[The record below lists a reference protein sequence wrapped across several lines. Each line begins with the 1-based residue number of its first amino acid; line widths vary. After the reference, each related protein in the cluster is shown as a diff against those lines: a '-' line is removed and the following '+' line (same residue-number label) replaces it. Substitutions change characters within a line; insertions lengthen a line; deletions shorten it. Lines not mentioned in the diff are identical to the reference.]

1 MRTYNQY
8 CPIARGAEIFA
19 TRWTPIIVRNLMV
32 GCRTFSEIKD
42 GAPGIPRSLLSERLK
57 QLETWGIVDRV
68 QNENGHGSH
77 YRLTVAGQELGHV
90 GAVLGEWGARW
101 VEVGPQHLDPY
112 FALWSFSK
120 EIPPERLAENRLTIR
135 FEFRKVRADQRRFW
149 LLVQRPEPEICVK
162 SPGFDEDL
170 IVRTEADS
178 FVRWRLGQI
187 ALGAAMRTGA
197 IHVQGTPRD
206 VRRLAALIV

>member
-1 MRTYNQY
+1 MRTYKQY

-42 GAPGIPRSLLSERLK
+42 GAPGISRSLLSERLR
-57 QLETWGIVDRV
+57 QLEAWGIVDRV
-68 QNENGHGSH
+68 QNEGGHGSY
-77 YRLTVAGQELGHV
+77 YRLTTAGQELGHV
-90 GAVLGEWGARW
+90 VTTLGEWGARW

-120 EIPPERLAENRLTIR
+120 EIPAERLAEDRLTVR
-135 FEFRKVRADQRRFW
+135 FEFQNVRADQRRFW

-162 SPGFDEDL
+162 APGFDEDL

-178 FVRWRLGQI
+178 FVRWRLGHESLESAI
-187 ALGAAMRTGA
+187 RRGA
-197 IHVQGTPRD
+197 IEIEGPPRAI
-206 VRRLAALIV
+206 RRLKGLTV

>member
-19 TRWTPIIVRNLMV
+19 TRWTPIIVRNLLV
-32 GCRTFSEIKD
+32 GCRSFSEIKD

-57 QLETWGIVDRV
+57 QLDSWGIVRRI
-68 QNENGHGSH
+68 ENGTGHGS
-77 YRLTVAGQELGHV
+77 YYELTEAGQELGQV
-90 GAVLGEWGARW
+90 CMALGDWGSRW

-112 FALWSFSK
+112 FALWSLCK
-120 EIPPERLAENRLTIR
+120 EISADALPKKRLTAR

-170 IVRTEADS
+170 IIRTDPHS
-178 FVRWRLGQI
+178 FVQWRLGRVTLSQAI
-187 ALGAAMRTGA
+187 RAGDIDVDGAPSAVRQLRTWSA
-197 IHVQGTPRD
+197 
-206 VRRLAALIV
+206 

>member
-8 CPIARGAEIFA
+8 CPIARGAEVFA

-57 QLETWGIVDRV
+57 QLEAWGIVDRV
-68 QNENGHGSH
+68 QNEKGHGSY
-77 YRLTVAGQELGHV
+77 YRLTPAGQELGHV
-90 GAVLGEWGARW
+90 GTVLGEWGARW
-101 VEVGPQHLDPY
+101 IELGPQHLDPY

-120 EIPPERLAENRLTIR
+120 EIPVERLAEDRLTVR
-135 FEFRKVRADQRRFW
+135 FEFRNVRADQRRFW

-170 IVRTEADS
+170 IVRSEPES
-178 FVRWRLGQI
+178 FVRWRLGQMSLAMAI
-187 ALGAAMRTGA
+187 RRGGIEVEGA
-197 IHVQGTPRD
+197 PRA
-206 VRRLAALIV
+206 VRRLSRLTA